1 MNNDGVETPDIQK
14 DAEEVQKYSISVSL
28 KNSEII
34 FLPLMHE
41 ASSRSNS
48 SNKKC
53 TQEYFCDFERAK
65 TIS

>member
-14 DAEEVQKYSISVSL
+14 DTEEMQKYSISVSL

-41 ASSRSNS
+41 ASSRSDS
-48 SNKKC
+48 KNKKC
-53 TQEYFCDFERAK
+53 TQEYFCDLKEPK
-65 TIS
+65 L